1 MYFATL
7 HKESSLLLGDLA
19 HHQGQRAFIGKVSM
33 DQNSP
38 DYYIEETNTAIAD
51 VEEFIV
57 ELQKKSVTFLS
68 FFEWYHFHAAV
79 SYFSTQQC
87 NQSSLRGLPS
97 RVQ

>member
-19 HHQGQRAFIGKVSM
+19 HQQGQRAFIGKVSM

-38 DYYIEETNTAIAD
+38 DYYVEETNTAIAD

-57 ELQKKSVTFLS
+57 ELQKKSVILP
-68 FFEWYHFHAAV
+68 FFH
-79 SYFSTQQC
+79 S
-87 NQSSLRGLPS
+87 
-97 RVQ
+97 